1 MAETRVACLLADG
14 FEDSEFRVPYDTLK
28 QAGIG
33 VDIISGSAG
42 QQLRGE
48 RGKEHVKADV
58 SIDQVKPESY
68 QALLIPGGFSP
79 DRLRADGRFVEFV
92 KKFDS
97 LGRPVAAVCHG
108 PQLLM
113 AARLVKGRT
122 LTAWKTVRED
132 LELAG
137 VRTKDEPVVRDGN
150 WITSRQPS
158 DLPAFSEALL
168 RTLQ

>member
-1 MAETRVACLLADG
+1 METRVACLLANG
-14 FEDSEFRVPYDTLK
+14 FEDSELRVPYQALK
-28 QAGIG
+28 EAGIAVDVIGQQAGEE
-33 VDIISGSAG
+33 
-42 QQLRGE
+42 LRGE
-48 RGKEHVKADV
+48 RGQEQVKTDV
-58 SIDQVKPESY
+58 AIDQARPDRY

-79 DRLRADGRFVEFV
+79 DRLRADQRFVDFVREF
-92 KKFDS
+92 DA
-97 LGRPVAAVCHG
+97 LGRPIAAVCHG

-137 VRTKDEPVVRDGN
+137 VRTRDEPVVRDGN

>member
-1 MAETRVACLLADG
+1 MAQTKVACLLADG
-14 FEDSEFRVPYDTLK
+14 FEDSEFRVPYDAMK
-28 QAGIG
+28 QAGIA
-33 VDIISGSAG
+33 VDIIGSSAG
-42 QQLRGE
+42 QQLAGE
-48 RGKEHVKADV
+48 RGKERVKADV
-58 SIDQVKPESY
+58 AIDQVEPDRY
-68 QALLIPGGFSP
+68 QALFIPGGFSP
-79 DRLRADGRFVEFV
+79 DRLRADERFVEFV
-92 KKFDS
+92 RKFDA

-113 AARLVKGRT
+113 AAKLVKGRT

-168 RTLQ
+168 STLH